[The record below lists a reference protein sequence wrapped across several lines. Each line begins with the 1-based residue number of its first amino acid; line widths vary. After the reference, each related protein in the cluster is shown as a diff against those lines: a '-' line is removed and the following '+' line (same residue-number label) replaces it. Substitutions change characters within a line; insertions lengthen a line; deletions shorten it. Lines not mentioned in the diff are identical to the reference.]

1 MALNIVNSAAKTSIL
16 SCLQELE
23 RIEGIIDLLGGTSN
37 PVPFLTRY
45 SIIKACGTIE
55 YSFKTIISD
64 HRYTEHSEQVQRFID
79 EKFRN
84 SSMNP
89 NYNNI
94 CKALGSFDEEWSKKF
109 KSKVNGDVDKERL
122 QDSLKSL
129 NTARNDFAHGKSP
142 TTSFKNVYDYFIDCI
157 VIMEMMESSILEL
170 EAQSV
175 TGAVTTDVNGNMV
188 TQQVVIDAM
197 QVGAANAPD
206 SQSTAL

>member
-1 MALNIVNSAAKTSIL
+1 MALNIVNINAKASIL
-16 SCLQELE
+16 NCLQELE

-94 CKALGSFDEEWSKKF
+94 CKALNSFDEEWCKKF
-109 KSKVNGDVDKERL
+109 KEKINNDADKTRL

-157 VIMEMMESSILEL
+157 VIMEMMEASILEL
-170 EAQSV
+170 EMQSAATFAPTETEGV
-175 TGAVTTDVNGNMV
+175 EVSQPGFIEIPHA
-188 TQQVVIDAM
+188 A
-197 QVGAANAPD
+197 AANA
-206 SQSTAL
+206 

>member
-1 MALNIVNSAAKTSIL
+1 MALNIVNSTARNSIL

-94 CKALGSFDEEWSKKF
+94 CKALASFDEGWSKKF
-109 KSKVNGDVDKERL
+109 KSKISGDVDRERL

-157 VIMEMMESSILEL
+157 VIMEMMESSIMEL

-175 TGAVTTDVNGNMV
+175 ADVITTGVNDNIV
-188 TQQVVIDAM
+188 TQHVVIDAM
-197 QVGAANAPD
+197 QVGAANAPE
-206 SQSTAL
+206 SQSNAI